1 MMTAEAVYK
10 QVKGEHMLVSFRWEQ
25 RQLGT
30 NWVLM
35 NTCQTAGN
43 TSQPQAPHSDV
54 SSVGSIRLH
63 TVLIVT
69 YSSTVES
76 RSRA

>member
-25 RQLGT
+25 RQQGT

-43 TSQPQAPHSDV
+43 TSATGATQRRFV
-54 SSVGSIRLH
+54 CWKYK
-63 TVLIVT
+63 VT
-69 YSSTVES
+69 YSTYCYVES